1 MIGRP
6 NRVGSV
12 TRWTVSCNIE
22 CAPNNG
28 KNCLGRPS
36 REAGHSRVPAPPHM
50 IRGMIVG
57 ANSCLQQIRSKAA
70 HEVRAS
76 DSVLYRLM
84 VPQVFAGQSGGSASA
99 SVAPSPSLSPSPK
112 LTVVG
117 EEYIFWQK

>member
-12 TRWTVSCNIE
+12 TLWTVSCNIE
-22 CAPNNG
+22 CAPNKG

-57 ANSCLQQIRSKAA
+57 ANF
-70 HEVRAS
+70 
-76 DSVLYRLM
+76 
-84 VPQVFAGQSGGSASA
+84 VPSADCERIA
-99 SVAPSPSLSPSPK
+99 DP
-112 LTVVG
+112 
-117 EEYIFWQK
+117 QKN